1 MTPAALAYD
10 KHVFKLLIGW
20 SYGVV
25 VTGTGSPEAVDRD
38 DARWIEARDNQR
50 PAEAAVAP

>member
-10 KHVFKLLIGW
+10 EHVFGCLIRW
-20 SYGVV
+20 NHGVV